1 MNGSRIAD
9 EFLAEEMGVDYDEYT
24 SDKNLPTKEDFQII
38 DDVEKLRNEF
48 VTGSLITRD
57 NHYIFSNNEAIEIY
71 KKICFFYSPNVKR
84 VTVTSKHYPI
94 FPNSII
100 FYCERYVGSDL
111 VFSQVVFDFDFN
123 VVKINNYDKQYLKS

>member
-9 EFLAEEMGVDYDEYT
+9 EFLAEEMGVNYDEYT

-38 DDVEKLRNEF
+38 DDVEKLRNKF
-48 VTGSLITRD
+48 VTDSLITRD

-84 VTVTSKHYPI
+84 VAVTSKHYPI